1 SIRIPAAACGLFG
14 LKPARGRI
22 SPAPRPTTLS
32 GLVSGHHA
40 VTRTVR
46 DSALLLDIAAGP
58 LLGDAYAAPGAPDSF
73 AACARR
79 DPGRLR
85 IGLVTSLPG
94 GPAVHADTLRAVL
107 DAARVCEDLGHV
119 IVEAEAPYRPEE
131 VGVTSAT
138 LMGADVVAQIDARL
152 EQLGRP
158 LADDD
163 IEPFTRVIHDHSRTL
178 TGADVSRALRRAQ
191 EIGWQVGAAF
201 EAYDVLLTP
210 TLAQPTPR
218 LGVLDTRRPETIYEH
233 AAVQSAFTSV
243 HNVTGMPAMSV
254 PFGHDGDGLP
264 LGVQFAAARGEGLL
278 VSLAAQL
285 EQAAPWEAN
294 VPPGHRS

>member
-1 SIRIPAAACGLFG
+1 
-14 LKPARGRI
+14 
-22 SPAPRPTTLS
+22 
-32 GLVSGHHA
+32 
-40 VTRTVR
+40 
-46 DSALLLDIAAGP
+46 SALLLDIAAGP

-94 GPAVHADTLRAVL
+94 GPAVHADSLRAVL

-119 IVEAEAPYRPEE
+119 IVEAAAPFRPEE
-131 VGVTSAT
+131 VGVTSAA

-163 IEPFTRVIHDHSRTL
+163 IEPFTRVIHDHGRTL

-254 PFGHDGDGLP
+254 PFGYDGDGLP

-285 EQAAPWEAN
+285 EQAAPWDTN
-294 VPPGHRS
+294 SPPHTQV